1 MPRLALLLSLPV
13 LGLGLAACGDQ
24 TKDLEKNATEEL
36 SSRGYADAKVEC
48 PSDVDSDK
56 GGTFTCTISG
66 VPKISAVTY
75 KVVDD
80 DGNVSIES
88 IK

>member
-1 MPRLALLLSLPV
+1 MPRLALLMSIPA

-24 TKDLEKNATEEL
+24 TKDLEKNATQEL

-48 PSDVDSDK
+48 PSDVNSDK
-56 GGTFTCTISG
+56 GGTFTCTIKG
-66 VPKISAVTY
+66 VPNISSVTY

-80 DGNVSIES
+80 KGNVSIES